1 LQHYTGREHATRIHP
16 TVTALVPESGC
27 ALCQQPATESLDPPR
42 QTFSRG
48 PDPSDPSYSITVMLP
63 NIDLCAEHA
72 LQVRDGEQLI
82 GWCDDPLCR
91 AYGEIGE
98 ISACGSQY
106 QKLAAA
112 NRSRT
117 ALPRSRAA
125 AQKTKPGDSSAT
137 GTSTQLVEHTSK
149 DS

>member
-1 LQHYTGREHATRIHP
+1 
-16 TVTALVPESGC
+16 
-27 ALCQQPATESLDPPR
+27 
-42 QTFSRG
+42 
-48 PDPSDPSYSITVMLP
+48 MLP
-63 NIDLCAEHA
+63 NIALCAEHA
-72 LQVRDGEQLI
+72 LHVRDGEQLI

-98 ISACGSQY
+98 TSACGGQY

-117 ALPRSRAA
+117 ALPRSRKGE
-125 AQKTKPGDSSAT
+125 QKTKPSDPSTAGTTT
-137 GTSTQLVEHTSK
+137 GLLEQASK